1 MGLWDVFYRWARN
14 AANGF
19 DDWSAAAAKH
29 QIMAA
34 EIVISDQERVAP
46 PSFNAAFLVFLKIGV
61 LSFGGPAAQIALMH
75 RFLVDEQNWLT
86 EKQFLNALS
95 FCMLLPGPE
104 AMQLATYAGW
114 RLHGLKGGLMGGLL
128 FVLPGAIVVFALAA
142 LYAYLGNLPLVSSLF
157 LGIKAAVLIIV
168 VEALLKVSK
177 RALKGRA
184 YWMIAGVSFV
194 GIFFLALPF
203 PLIVFLAGLF
213 GFLST
218 SSSGRVDGV
227 TVGVPW
233 QKTVLQIAIWLAIW
247 WVPVLAVGA
256 FSGAPILTEIG
267 AFFSKLAVVTFG
279 GAYAVLAY
287 MGQDVVSQYGWL
299 TTGEMM
305 DGLGLAET
313 TPGPLIL
320 VTEFVGFLAAFRE
333 GGFWLGTAG
342 AIVTLW
348 VTFVPCFLWIFVGAP
363 YLDWISDQPRLSGA
377 LSAITAAVVGVI
389 LNLSIWFGLHVLFQT
404 VTAQTYGPLKI
415 WQPDFTTLDWRVVA
429 LTVLC
434 GVLLLRLH
442 WNVVWVLLSAAF
454 SGWVLATV
462 F

>member
-1 MGLWDVFYRWARN
+1 
-14 AANGF
+14 
-19 DDWSAAAAKH
+19 
-29 QIMAA
+29 MATDA
-34 EIVISDQERVAP
+34 IISKSTPLDQERIAP
-46 PSFNAAFLVFLKIGV
+46 PSFQTAVFVFLKIGV

-75 RFLVDEQNWLT
+75 RFLVDEQRWLT

-114 RLHGLKGGLMGGLL
+114 RLHGLKGGLMAGLL
-128 FVLPGAIVVFALAA
+128 FVLPGAVVVFALAA
-142 LYAYLGNLPLVSSLF
+142 LYAYLGSVPLVSSLF
-157 LGIKAAVLIIV
+157 LGIKAAVLVIV

-177 RALKGRA
+177 RALNGRTH
-184 YWMIAGVSFV
+184 WIIAGMSFV

-213 GFLST
+213 GFLT
-218 SSSGRVDGV
+218 ASSSNKGTGVAVRVS
-227 TVGVPW
+227 W
-233 QKTVLQIAIWLAIW
+233 QSSVLQTAIWLVIW

-256 FSGAPILTEIG
+256 FSGVPILMEIG

-287 MGQDVVSQYGWL
+287 MGQDVVSQFGWL
-299 TTGEMM
+299 TAGEMM

-333 GGFWLGTAG
+333 GGFWLGAAG
-342 AIVTLW
+342 AVVTLW

-389 LNLSIWFGLHVLFQT
+389 LNLSIWFGLHVLFQSVT
-404 VTAQTYGPLKI
+404 VQTFGPLKI
-415 WQPDFTTLDWRVVA
+415 WQPDIASLDWRVVL
-429 LTVLC
+429 LTLLC

-442 WNVVWVLLSAAF
+442 LNILWVLLSAAL
-454 SGWVLATV
+454 SGWFLATA